1 MENYQTLVEK
11 NAKLASENVELL
23 KEIEALRKQEE
34 QPTLTKSDILKVKD
48 TKERQKLIAEN
59 MNLFK

>member
-23 KEIEALRKQEE
+23 KEIEVLRKQKE

>member
-23 KEIEALRKQEE
+23 KEIEALRKQKE
-34 QPTLTKSDILKVKD
+34 QPTLTKADILKVKD